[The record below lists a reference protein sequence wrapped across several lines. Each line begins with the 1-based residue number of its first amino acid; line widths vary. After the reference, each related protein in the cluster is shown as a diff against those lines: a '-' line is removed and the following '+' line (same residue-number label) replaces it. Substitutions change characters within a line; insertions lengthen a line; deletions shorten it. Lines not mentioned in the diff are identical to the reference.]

1 MREAIGYIRV
11 STQEQGRSG
20 LGLEAQREQIERF
33 CETGGFQIINWHTD
47 TQSGKGNQSTNQRP
61 GLAAALAQ
69 AEKAKCHVIVA
80 KLDRLSRDV
89 AFVSDLMKQRVPFI
103 ACNLGADIEPF
114 MLHIYAAVG
123 EQERRLISERTRA
136 ALAAK
141 RARGQKLGNPNLAVA
156 RARSFQRRAEAAD
169 QFAAKILPTVQAFQ
183 GQGLSLSKIAQQ
195 LTVLGTPTSRNG
207 KWCASQ
213 IARVLDRQKMLAKK
227 IEPATIN
234 QTPQPQ

>member
-1 MREAIGYIRV
+1 MREAIGYTRV

-33 CETGGFQIINWHTD
+33 CETEGFQIINWHTD
-47 TQSGKGNQSTNQRP
+47 TQSGKGDQNTNQRP

-69 AEKAKCHVIVA
+69 AEKAKCHIIVA

-103 ACNLGADIEPF
+103 AANLGADVDSF
-114 MLHIYAAVG
+114 MLHVYAAVG
-123 EQERRLISERTRA
+123 EQERNLIAKRTRE

-141 RARGQKLGNPNLAVA
+141 KARGEKLGNPNLALA
-156 RARSFQRRAEAAD
+156 RVRSHESRTNSAN
-169 QFAAKILPTVQAFQ
+169 QFAAKIFPTIHAFQ
-183 GQGLSLSKIAQQ
+183 GQGLSHAKIAEQ
-195 LTVLGTPTSRNG
+195 LNVLGTPTSRNG

-213 IARVLDRQKMLAKK
+213 IARVLDRQKQLAMKN
-227 IEPATIN
+227 EPATIKLMA
-234 QTPQPQ
+234 

>member
-1 MREAIGYIRV
+1 MREAIGYVRV
-11 STQEQGRSG
+11 STLEQGRSG

-33 CETGGFQIINWHTD
+33 CEAEGFQIINWHTD
-47 TQSGKGNQSTNQRP
+47 TQSGKGDQNTNQRP

-103 ACNLGADIEPF
+103 AANLGADIEPF

-123 EQERRLISERTRA
+123 EQERRLISERTRV

-141 RARGQKLGNPNLAVA
+141 KARGQKLGNPNLAEA
-156 RARSFQRRAEAAD
+156 RARSFQRRAESAD
-169 QFAAKILPTVQAFQ
+169 QFAAKIFPTIRAFQ
-183 GQGLSLSKIAQQ
+183 GQGLSQAKIAEQ
-195 LTVLGTPTSRNG
+195 LNALGTPTSRNG

-213 IARVLDRQKMLAKK
+213 IARVIDRQKQLAM
-227 IEPATIN
+227 N
-234 QTPQPQ
+234 